1 MRLWLRVGRRP
12 AVAVVVGEGTVQR
25 PTLEEVL
32 VAARTLAAELG
43 CRLPRGPSGVGVS
56 LNGRNP
62 LVPEDD
68 DNNEATALPR
78 DVREGDVVWRA
89 QGPV

>member
-1 MRLWLRVGRRP
+1 
-12 AVAVVVGEGTVQR
+12 
-25 PTLEEVL
+25 
-32 VAARTLAAELG
+32 
-43 CRLPRGPSGVGVS
+43 VGVS